1 MLQSTQEA
9 FVRTVLILGL
19 LFFGIGCGGS
29 SLTQPFDQIKA
40 ANSGATAYRLQNYE
54 PPAPAANAQ
63 PGIAGLPPQIQQYA
77 QMAAGLLPPGLLQGL
92 GLGGAA
98 TPTPTQPDAPKFHDF
113 RILGYVPVSDPA
125 NRDAIFDL
133 FGHASNFQAPKEGC
147 MFAEFGFRLA
157 EAPNPQA
164 QAADVLVS
172 LSCNQI
178 KAFGF
183 VWPYANNTA
192 FTPDAWKKMHDIVR
206 KSFGGG

>member
-1 MLQSTQEA
+1 
-9 FVRTVLILGL
+9 VRTSL
-19 LFFGIGCGGS
+19 LVIGFAFFGIGCGGS
-29 SLTQPFDQIKA
+29 SLAQPFDQIKA
-40 ANSGATAYRLQNYE
+40 ANSGATAYRLQNFE
-54 PPAPAANAQ
+54 PPPPAPNAQ
-63 PGIAGLPPQIQQYA
+63 PAAGPLGALPPQIQQYA

-92 GLGGAA
+92 GLGGQPA
-98 TPTPTQPDAPKFHDF
+98 TAPAPDAPRFHDF

-133 FGHASNFQAPKEGC
+133 FGHASNFQAPKETC
-147 MFAEFGFRLA
+147 MFAEFGFQLA
-157 EAPNPQA
+157 AAPNPQA

-172 LSCNQI
+172 LSCNQV

-192 FTPDAWKKMHDIVR
+192 FTPDAWKKMHDIVA